1 MKIRQ
6 VSVDKIIPY
15 PGNPRKNQDA
25 IDPVAASLR
34 EFGWRQPIVV
44 DSDMVVI
51 VGHTRLLAAQRLG
64 LDKVPVTVADD
75 MTPAQARAYRL
86 ADNRTGENAEWDND
100 LLAIELG
107 ELEGDFDLSLTGFS
121 PDEIKLLSG
130 LIDRADMPSLP
141 DGDREPFQQMT
152 FTLHDSQVEIVQAAI
167 FKTRQFEDVGGEVN
181 ENSNGNALAYVCKA
195 FIQ

>member
-1 MKIRQ
+1 MRIRQ
-6 VSVDKIIPY
+6 ISVDKIIPY

-51 VGHTRLLAAQRLG
+51 VGHTRLLAAQQLG

-121 PDEIKLLSG
+121 EEEIK
-130 LIDRADMPSLP
+130 SL
-141 DGDREPFQQMT
+141 T
-152 FTLHDSQVEIVQAAI
+152 F
-167 FKTRQFEDVGGEVN
+167 
-181 ENSNGNALAYVCKA
+181 NGNFGPGTQDTQSNLDTLNPMFVLCPECGHKHDARKA
-195 FIQ
+195 KTAN